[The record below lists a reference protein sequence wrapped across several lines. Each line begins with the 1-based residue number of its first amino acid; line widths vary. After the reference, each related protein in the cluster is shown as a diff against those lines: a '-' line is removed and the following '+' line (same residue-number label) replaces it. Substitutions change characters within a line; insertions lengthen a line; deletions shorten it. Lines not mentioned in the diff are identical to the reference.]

1 MATPIAVFAEKV
13 NAFAD
18 RVDTAVT
25 GISGD
30 VDALNAKIV
39 ELQNSSGQISAEDQA
54 SLDAIQARGEA
65 LAAKVEAL
73 DALTVPTPPPA

>member
-1 MATPIAVFAEKV
+1 MTPIAAFAEKV

-18 RVDTAVT
+18 RVDAAVT

-39 ELQNSSGQISAEDQA
+39 ELQNSPGAISAEDQA

-65 LAAKVEAL
+65 LATKVEAL
-73 DALTVPTPPPA
+73 DALTVPTPPA